1 MSRADIGFYASDKLD
16 GERNMT
22 WASDVRG
29 MFIHAVLLSVLVLA
43 WLYIPA

>member
-1 MSRADIGFYASDKLD
+1 
-16 GERNMT
+16 MT

-29 MFIHAVLLSVLVLA
+29 MFIHALLLSVLVLA